1 MRKPAAVARI
11 IRDRESVVFEN
22 RYGSLYN
29 DHTIGPTGQEGRYLR
44 WTWSHGSVVVVPF
57 CADKVALF
65 WMYRYPPGVT
75 LLEFP
80 RGAIDTGETAE
91 GAALRELREETGLV
105 GFKGS
110 RLGKLYPE
118 SGLIASPSEV
128 IAVSVAPERVTAT
141 SIEPMESI
149 AGRPLWLEP
158 DVMSEAIADGDI
170 TCGVTIAAW
179 TIFRS
184 ISTRDGS
191 G

>member
-11 IRDRESVVFEN
+11 IRDREIVVFEN
-22 RYGSLYN
+22 RYGSLYD
-29 DHTIGPTGQEGRYLR
+29 DHAVGPTGQAGRYLR
-44 WTWSHGSVVVVPF
+44 WTWSQGSVVVVPF
-57 CADKVALF
+57 YADKVALF

-80 RGAIDTGETAE
+80 RGAINTGETAE

-105 GFKGS
+105 GFKGR

-118 SGLIASPSEV
+118 SGLIASFSEV
-128 IAVSVAPERVTAT
+128 IAVSVDPERVIAP

-149 AGRPLWLEP
+149 AGRPLWLET
-158 DVMSEAIADGDI
+158 EAVSQAIGDGDI
-170 TCGVTIAAW
+170 TCGITIAAW